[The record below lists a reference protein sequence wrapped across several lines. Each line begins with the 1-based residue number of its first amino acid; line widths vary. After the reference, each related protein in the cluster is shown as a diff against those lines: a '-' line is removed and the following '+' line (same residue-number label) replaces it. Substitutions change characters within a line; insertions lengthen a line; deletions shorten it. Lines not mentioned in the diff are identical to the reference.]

1 MKSFCSLLLIPMAAL
16 AAACSGNVDP
26 EGDDPEGPVTPY
38 TLSVD
43 KDVIESDGK
52 DAAVFTITDAEG
64 VVLTGSGYIRNTSFC
79 INETG
84 EWFSGMVLDKPNVF
98 TSIEDGTYT
107 VSAMYDGEMCANEV
121 KVTSQNR
128 TAYEKFHKNVAIY
141 RFTGSWCMYCPDMTE
156 ALSKVGDYTKD
167 HSIVFEMHY
176 NDEFTIDVLKN
187 YAGDVYKFKGF
198 PYCRY
203 SLDTESGDRT
213 RNAIESLVKEQLVKH
228 PARTGIKA
236 ESSVS
241 GNTLKVE
248 VSVAASVS
256 GEYDL
261 AMAILKDKC
270 YPSSPE
276 AYEEVYN
283 DVVVSI
289 SGNYYAMSSDASFS
303 LDAGAEKKI
312 TREWTSD
319 ILGTADAADCRVVLF
334 TLVNDGSKVIID
346 NAVTLPLGGS
356 VDYRYN
362 D

>member
-1 MKSFCSLLLIPMAAL
+1 MKSYFSKLLLPVAVL
-16 AAACSGNVDP
+16 TAACSGNVDP
-26 EGDDPEGPVTPY
+26 DGDVPEGPVTPY

-43 KDVIESDGK
+43 KTVIESDGE

-64 VVLTGSGYIRNTSFC
+64 LVLTGKDHIRNTSFC

-84 EWFSGMVLDKPNVF
+84 EWFSGMVLDEPNIF

-107 VSAMYDGEMCANEV
+107 ISAMYDGQMCANEI

-128 TAYEKFHKNVAIY
+128 STYEKFHKNVAIY

-176 NDEFTIDVLKN
+176 NDEFSIDALQD
-187 YAGDVYKFKGF
+187 YAGDVYKFDGF

-213 RNAIESLVKEQLVKH
+213 RNAIESYVKEQLVKH
-228 PARTGIKA
+228 PAKTGIKA
-236 ESSVS
+236 SSSVS
-241 GNTLKVE
+241 GSTMTVE
-248 VSVAASVS
+248 ASVAASAS
-256 GEYDL
+256 GKYDL

-270 YPSSPE
+270 YPSTSD
-276 AYEEVYN
+276 AYEEVYD

-289 SGNYYAMSSDASFS
+289 SGNYFAMSSDASFT
-303 LDAGAEKKI
+303 LDAGAEKTM

-319 ILGTADAADCRVVLF
+319 VLSTADASDCRVVLF
-334 TLVNDGSKVIID
+334 TLVNDGGKVIID
-346 NAVTLPLGGS
+346 NAVTFPVGGS

-362 D
+362 